1 MASRKNYRTSNRPH
15 FTQSDE
21 SSSVKLSSKVRL
33 PERRSKRND
42 PVIVTAEA
50 TAYTVRLAKL
60 RSADD
65 ATNRLMLENF
75 DRPAF

>member
-42 PVIVTAEA
+42 PVVVV
-50 TAYTVRLAKL
+50 AYALGNVAKL
-60 RSADD
+60 NAAD
-65 ATNRLMLENF
+65 AAAERAKRLIAETL
-75 DRPAF
+75 DRPVY

>member
-15 FTQSDE
+15 FTQADE

-33 PERRSKRND
+33 LERRTKANG
-42 PVIVTAEA
+42 PVTVTAQA
-50 TAYTVRLAKL
+50 TMNTVRLAKL
-60 RSADD
+60 QAADG
-65 ATNRLMLENF
+65 ATVRLMAENF